1 MVGSIRRLQTI
12 SILVLAFGNVTS
24 TANDSLIS
32 VVFAS
37 SCCRMYRSI
46 TPSRTFVPSLLG
58 DVLGGAC
65 ANVKENVRKSRREMA
80 ARNPLKGLRNSDV
93 SREHGARG
101 LQTSGEA
108 RN

>member
-12 SILVLAFGNVTS
+12 SILVLAFDNVTS

-46 TPSRTFVPSLLG
+46 TPSRTFVPALLG
-58 DVLGGAC
+58 GVLGGAC

-80 ARNPLKGLRNSDV
+80 ARNPLKGLRNSD
-93 SREHGARG
+93 
-101 LQTSGEA
+101 L
-108 RN
+108 

>member
-12 SILVLAFGNVTS
+12 SILVLAFGNVMS

-46 TPSRTFVPSLLG
+46 TPSRTFVPALLG
-58 DVLGGAC
+58 GVLGGAC
-65 ANVKENVRKSRREMA
+65 ANVKDNVSKKPSR
-80 ARNPLKGLRNSDV
+80 NG
-93 SREHGARG
+93 GAEPSVRRQ
-101 LQTSGEA
+101 LLFPVDD
-108 RN
+108 N